1 MSSLE
6 DDKQEENIAAEEIIA
21 EGEAYAEKQEET
33 AEEEKTVT
41 ADMSDAGADEDFVSG
56 EDVSDEGVSEDEDIF
71 EYGGASDDDR
81 ANTQTVTEE
90 TDAGPEIMTGAE
102 EAAQE
107 HDEIDEEMSEEVPE
121 EDFSAD
127 TQEEEREDGE
137 DNEVKSEQPDKKDI
151 KKKKG
156 LSGIMKKKMSIK
168 VKLIGAFMIPVILI
182 IILGVISY
190 VTASNAIKSSFI
202 EASTSTIQKTADY
215 YTLMF
220 SNVSALATDFANNS
234 DVKSYYSGSLSN
246 DVMTESTTYS
256 NISSSLSSTAMG
268 NKAIK
273 AAYVIGSYGRS
284 IFTSTTSMETTGEYS
299 NIKASAEGQ
308 KIDQDRTAWFTSREY
323 LDTRGVGDYA
333 VSYGRQLVGNSGKSV
348 GYIFFDLNSDYVA
361 DTLTDIDLGK
371 NSVIALIAPDGGEII
386 SSDYLESDKS
396 TRYISDKD
404 FYSEAVSSDE
414 KSGSSFVKYNGKEQ
428 LFVYSIT
435 DDGFM
440 VCALIPQSTI
450 IAQANTIKY
459 VSVVLII
466 ATIVVAVFIGGILAS
481 NISRAIKHIMQ
492 RLEKAAAGDLT
503 ISVDL
508 RRSDEFA
515 VLGSSTNGMINNVK
529 KLIEKTKAVSDKVDV
544 SVETVTESAREL
556 LAETQKITMAI
567 QEIEHGV
574 IQQAE
579 DSEDCLRQMDNLSE
593 KINIVSE
600 NSGKIARIAEETS
613 QIVESGMTSIHELKN
628 NADDTVNITHQ
639 VISEINKLKASSQSI
654 GNIIGAINEIA
665 EQTNLLSLNA
675 SIEAARAGEA
685 GRGFA
690 VVADEIRKLAD
701 QSVNSVNEIRKIVED
716 INKKTN
722 DTVDIAK
729 RAEDVVEIQGKSLE
743 NAEQVFDHIQSQF
756 GELISN
762 LDEITSGIGT
772 IADSKAQ
779 TIDAIESISAVSQQ
793 TAAASEEVTETAN
806 RQLEQVEGLNSAA
819 QDLSNNSE
827 ALAKAIDLFKI

>member
-21 EGEAYAEKQEET
+21 EGEADAEKQEEA
-33 AEEEKTVT
+33 AEEDKTVT
-41 ADMSDAGADEDFVSG
+41 ADMSGTVADEDFVSG
-56 EDVSDEGVSEDEDIF
+56 EDVSDEGISEGDDI
-71 EYGGASDDDR
+71 S
-81 ANTQTVTEE
+81 
-90 TDAGPEIMTGAE
+90 
-102 EAAQE
+102 E
-107 HDEIDEEMSEEVPE
+107 HVEVDEEISETVPE

-127 TQEEEREDGE
+127 TQEEESEDSGH
-137 DNEVKSEQPDKKDI
+137 NEEKSEQPDKKDV
-151 KKKKG
+151 KKKKW
-156 LSGIMKKKMSIK
+156 LPGILKKRMSIK
-168 VKLIGAFMIPVILI
+168 VKLIGAFIIPVVLI
-182 IILGVISY
+182 IMLGVISY

-215 YTLMF
+215 YKLMF
-220 SNVSALATDFANNS
+220 SNVSALATDFANNT
-234 DVKSYYSGSLSN
+234 DVKSYYSGSLAN
-246 DVMTESTTYS
+246 DVMTESTTYN
-256 NISSSLSSTAMG
+256 NISSNLSSTAMG

-299 NIKASAEGQ
+299 SIKASAEGQ

-323 LDTRGVGDYA
+323 LDTRGVGDYS

-361 DTLTDIDLGK
+361 DTLADIDLGK

-404 FYSEAVSSDE
+404 FYSEALSSEE

-466 ATIVVAVFIGGILAS
+466 ATIAVAVFIGGMLAS
-481 NISRAIKHIMQ
+481 NISRAIKHIME

-544 SVETVTESAREL
+544 SVDTVTESAREL

-574 IQQAE
+574 VQQAE

-600 NSGKIARIAEETS
+600 NSDKIARIAEETS
-613 QIVESGMTSIHELKN
+613 QIVESGMTSIQELKN

-639 VISEINKLKASSQSI
+639 VISEINKLKSSSQSI

-743 NAEQVFDHIQSQF
+743 NAEQVFGHIQSQF

-762 LDEITSGIGT
+762 LDEITSGIDT

-827 ALAKAIDLFKI
+827 ALAQAIDLFKI

>member
-1 MSSLE
+1 
-6 DDKQEENIAAEEIIA
+6 
-21 EGEAYAEKQEET
+21 
-33 AEEEKTVT
+33 
-41 ADMSDAGADEDFVSG
+41 
-56 EDVSDEGVSEDEDIF
+56 
-71 EYGGASDDDR
+71 
-81 ANTQTVTEE
+81 
-90 TDAGPEIMTGAE
+90 
-102 EAAQE
+102 
-107 HDEIDEEMSEEVPE
+107 
-121 EDFSAD
+121 
-127 TQEEEREDGE
+127 
-137 DNEVKSEQPDKKDI
+137 
-151 KKKKG
+151 
-156 LSGIMKKKMSIK
+156 MSIK
-168 VKLIGAFMIPVILI
+168 VKLIGAFIIPVVLI
-182 IILGVISY
+182 IMLGVISY

-215 YTLMF
+215 YKLMF
-220 SNVSALATDFANNS
+220 SNVSALATDFANNT
-234 DVKSYYSGSLSN
+234 DVKSYYSGSLAN
-246 DVMTESTTYS
+246 DVMTESTTYN
-256 NISSSLSSTAMG
+256 NISSNLSSTAMG

-299 NIKASAEGQ
+299 SIKASAEGQ

-323 LDTRGVGDYA
+323 LDTRGVGDYS

-361 DTLTDIDLGK
+361 DTLADIDLGK

-404 FYSEAVSSDE
+404 FYSEALSSEE

-466 ATIVVAVFIGGILAS
+466 ATIAVAVFIGGMLAS
-481 NISRAIKHIMQ
+481 NISRAIKHIME

-544 SVETVTESAREL
+544 SVDTVTESAREL

-574 IQQAE
+574 VQQAE

-600 NSGKIARIAEETS
+600 NSDKIARIAEETS
-613 QIVESGMTSIHELKN
+613 QIVESGMTSIQELKN

-639 VISEINKLKASSQSI
+639 VISEINKLKSSSQSI

-743 NAEQVFDHIQSQF
+743 NAEQVFGHIQSQF

-762 LDEITSGIGT
+762 LDEITSGIDT

-827 ALAKAIDLFKI
+827 ALAQAIDLFKI